1 MHLLKS
7 ATALLY
13 IYIYIYVLIQEQYQE
28 GHLFMWLSPS
38 PMLCLSSEIVTTT
51 MNWSWL
57 TYFLFSFWFYH
68 LYKYVLKQYNFFL
81 SLNFIYY
88 SRVSWFFNSTVVLYC
103 YMTHQ
108 KFIYAFPISHFQ
120 VLLLWTALSDPSA
133 LLPEQKISYN
143 PDHRLLSTPQASFCR
158 FPSMTLAECYTNIS
172 YLLPGGTCAL

>member
-13 IYIYIYVLIQEQYQE
+13 IYVYIYVYLQWTPLTSLLTQEQYQE

-38 PMLCLSSEIVTTT
+38 LMLCLSSEIITTT

-68 LYKYVLKQYNFFL
+68 LYKYVLNMLFNFFL
-81 SLNFIYY
+81 SLNFIWY
-88 SRVSWFFNSTVVLYC
+88 SRVSWFFNSTVVLSC
-103 YMTHQ
+103 YMTCQ
-108 KFIYAFPISHFQ
+108 QFIYAFPISHFQ

-133 LLPEQKISYN
+133 LLPEQKK
-143 PDHRLLSTPQASFCR
+143 TVT
-158 FPSMTLAECYTNIS
+158 TLIIFS
-172 YLLPGGTCAL
+172 